1 MKFIRLAVAASGGFF
16 LVPAWAA
23 DMPAPDGFAS
33 LWRTTNASVGT
44 AWVVGTS
51 QVPAAVRVCS
61 VVTPGAAGAGL
72 VPLFVV
78 ERQEVRTLR
87 RLPPKGQEQQ
97 FDPIAF
103 VLPLETEPAVGAVS
117 GRWRVVSKKED
128 GSVHRLT
135 WEMAAAGKVVSGR
148 FDPDTDYR
156 FAHIT
161 DGTLIEGRLEFRV
174 EYIEDRYEVRGEVG
188 SDGWSGT
195 WQRPDGSEKGHW
207 SATRAQPEKPAQLP
221 PRAVALWEWR
231 KSGSPEV
238 WYGVEGQAPEGT
250 GWSRSDPALGRVW
263 VP

>member
-1 MKFIRLAVAASGGFF
+1 MKFIGLAMAVSGALFLARAS
-16 LVPAWAA
+16 AA
-23 DMPAPDGFAS
+23 DMPEPHGFAG
-33 LWRTTNASVGT
+33 LWRMTNPPAGM
-44 AWVVGTS
+44 AWVVGMTN
-51 QVPAAVRVCS
+51 VPRSVRVCS
-61 VVTPGAAGAGL
+61 VVPPDAAGVGL

-87 RLPPKGQEQQ
+87 RLPPRGQEQQ
-97 FDPIAF
+97 FDPVAF
-103 VLPLETEPAVGAVS
+103 VLPLETEPTVGAVS

-161 DGTLIEGRLEFRV
+161 DGTLIDGRLGFRV
-174 EYIEDRYEVRGEVG
+174 EYIEDRYDVTGKAGTE
-188 SDGWSGT
+188 GWSGT
-195 WQRPDGSEKGHW
+195 WERPDGSERGRW
-207 SATRAQPEKPAQLP
+207 SATRVLPEKSIPLP
-221 PRAVALWEWR
+221 PRAVPLWEWR
-231 KSGSPEV
+231 KSGSLEV

-250 GWSRSDPALGRVW
+250 GWDRNAPALGRVW

>member
-1 MKFIRLAVAASGGFF
+1 MKFAGPARLVFWTLIFARASAAEVSALHGLAG
-16 LVPAWAA
+16 
-23 DMPAPDGFAS
+23 
-33 LWRTTNASVGT
+33 LWRMTNQPTGMPWIVGTTN
-44 AWVVGTS
+44 
-51 QVPAAVRVCS
+51 VPGAVRVCGLVPPS
-61 VVTPGAAGAGL
+61 GGGGGL

-78 ERQEVRTLR
+78 ERQEARTLR

-103 VLPLETEPAVGAVS
+103 VLPLETESAVGAVS

-135 WEMAAAGKVVSGR
+135 WELAAAGKVVSGR

-174 EYIEDRYEVRGEVG
+174 EYIEDRYQVRGEVG
-188 SDGWSGT
+188 PDGWSGT
-195 WQRPDGSEKGHW
+195 WQRPEGSEKGQW
-207 SATRAQPEKPAQLP
+207 SATRVQVEKPAQLP
-221 PRAVALWEWR
+221 SRAVALWEWR

-238 WYGVEGQAPEGT
+238 WCGVEGQAPEGT
-250 GWSRSDPALGRVW
+250 GWNRSEPALGRVW

>member
-1 MKFIRLAVAASGGFF
+1 MKCTGLTWAVSWGLLVGRASAEEVSDTHGSAG
-16 LVPAWAA
+16 
-23 DMPAPDGFAS
+23 
-33 LWRTTNASVGT
+33 LWRMTNQPTGMP
-44 AWVVGTS
+44 WVVGTTN
-51 QVPAAVRVCS
+51 VPGAVRVCGLVS
-61 VVTPGAAGAGL
+61 PSGGGGGL

-78 ERQEVRTLR
+78 ERQGIRTLR

-103 VLPLETEPAVGAVS
+103 LLPLESELVAGAAS
-117 GRWRVVSKKED
+117 GRWRVVSKKDD

-135 WEMAAAGKVVSGR
+135 WELAAAGKVVSGR

-174 EYIEDRYEVRGEVG
+174 EYIEDRYQVRGESG
-188 SDGWSGT
+188 ADGWSGT
-195 WQRPDGSEKGHW
+195 WQRPDGSEKGQW
-207 SATRAQPEKPAQLP
+207 SATRVLPEKPAQLP
-221 PRAVALWEWR
+221 SRAVALWEWR

-238 WYGVEGQAPEGT
+238 WYGVEGQVPEGT
-250 GWSRSDPALGRVW
+250 GWTRNEPAMGRVW